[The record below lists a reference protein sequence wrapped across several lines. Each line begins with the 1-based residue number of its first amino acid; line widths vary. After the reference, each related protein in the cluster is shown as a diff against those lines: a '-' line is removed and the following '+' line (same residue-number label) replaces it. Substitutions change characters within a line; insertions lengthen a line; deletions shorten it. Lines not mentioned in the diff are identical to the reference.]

1 MMSALFADTFYF
13 QARLNRH
20 DQHHARVLAWSQT
33 QRASL
38 VTTDLVLVELANG
51 LSASRFRPLVRDY
64 FSLLRRT
71 VTVVP
76 ASPARLEKAL
86 ALYHR
91 HDDKTWSLTD
101 CLSFVAMHER
111 SLTEALTG
119 DHHFVQAG
127 FTATFA

>member
-1 MMSALFADTFYF
+1 MTPLFADTFYF
-13 QARLNRH
+13 QARLNLN

-33 QRASL
+33 HTGPL
-38 VTTDLVLVELANG
+38 VTTDLVLVELANS

-71 VTVVP
+71 ATVLP
-76 ASPARLEKAL
+76 ANRARLEKAL
-86 ALYHR
+86 ALFHQ

-101 CLSFVAMHER
+101 CLSFVVMNER
-111 SLTEALTG
+111 GITAALTG

-127 FTATFA
+127 FAAIFV